1 MLRNDLSIQVD
12 VHKRIRAVIGT
23 DSVCINNDCGVEF
36 MHGILPLW
44 KEKGFTSHDCVSKA
58 RGMLHTRKIGHTGT
72 LDPDVEGVLPL
83 CVGKATKIVPFLT
96 DTEKV
101 YEATVTLGTSTE
113 TEDASGDVIE
123 HKPVAEAI
131 PLEQVERVLERFTGE
146 INQIPPMYSAVKVK
160 GKRLYQYARE
170 GIEVER
176 PQRKVCI
183 SSIELL
189 DQEGS
194 VSDAQFSFSIRVACS
209 KGTYIRTL
217 CVDIGK
223 VLGFPAHMS
232 ALVRL
237 KTGAIAKEDCLTF
250 AQVQEAIDHGNGERL
265 LLPLSKGLEHVETY
279 HITEDQ
285 RQAIKHGQ
293 VLPKPNEL
301 TASIFSVMCEQE
313 VLAIYQIHPTK
324 PDRIKP
330 VRVF

>member
-1 MLRNDLSIQVD
+1 
-12 VHKRIRAVIGT
+12 
-23 DSVCINNDCGVEF
+23 

-44 KEKGFTSHDCVSKA
+44 KEKGYTSHDCVSKA

-113 TEDASGDVIE
+113 TEDASGEVIE
-123 HKPVAEAI
+123 RKPVSEAI
-131 PLEQVERVLERFTGE
+131 PLERIEGILEQFTGE
-146 INQIPPMYSAVKVK
+146 INQIPPMYSAVKVE

-170 GIEVER
+170 GIKVER
-176 PQRKVCI
+176 PQRKVVI
-183 SSIELL
+183 SDIELL
-189 DQEGS
+189 DHE
-194 VSDAQFSFSIRVACS
+194 VSHANGQLSFSIRVVCS

-223 VLGFPAHMS
+223 ALGFPAHMS

-237 KTGAIAKEDCLTF
+237 KTGAISKENCLTF
-250 AQVQEAIDHGNGERL
+250 DQVQEAIDHGNGEKL
-265 LLPLSKGLEHVETY
+265 LLPLSKGLEHIDTY
-279 HITEDQ
+279 HIPQDQ

-293 VLPKPNEL
+293 VLSKPNEL
-301 TASIFSVMCEQE
+301 TASIFRVMCEQE